1 MTLLEFDG
9 GMEKDV
15 GAKGYRGVSGDEARK
30 ERRREMRTHAVHVLD
45 YRVDTGECRDV
56 KCLGLTRNVSES
68 GFCMYARHELQP
80 GVTMEVSIERSR
92 KRRATVRWCRE
103 KVEKHLYML
112 GLSFN

>member
-9 GMEKDV
+9 VMEKDV
-15 GAKGYRGVSGDEARK
+15 GEKGYAGMPGGEVKK
-30 ERRREMRTHAVHVLD
+30 ERRREKRNHAVHVLD

-56 KCLGLTRNVSES
+56 KCLGLTRNLSES

-80 GVTMEVSIERSR
+80 GVTLEVSIERSR

-103 KVEKHLYML
+103 KIENHLYML